1 MPVADVSCGQRTRVL
16 HPESSFSKH
25 KFQLLTVHCTCK
37 IISIYSSWSSR
48 MPNIKFSHFPYPFW
62 FVQTKVYFP
71 KQSWLRTQNYS
82 KRGGEEQLKESDIE
96 YINFT
101 FHREEERKN
110 GIKNYPRI
118 AFEVFGSSWKINSS
132 FRPIHPSS
140 NRKRGKISSDSQF
153 LLFHRASTPMPP
165 SRANRISYIR
175 DGDDAHKAIHPRR
188 LPLSRIRFAIRSRG
202 SGRRA
207 IVNRVGWR
215 RKVVGRGG
223 EERVPGRKQKGNK
236 VEFRG
241 RSCAVR
247 CVSWVENEDA
257 QGWWKGD
264 VGRAADVIFFFC
276 SSALFL
282 PSSLLYL
289 ISFIPSPPSSHFIA
303 SSLSS

>member
-1 MPVADVSCGQRTRVL
+1 MTFIVDQATQSSIKRFRKWLCSVRSGLSILRQRSAMPVADVSCGQRTRVL

-118 AFEVFGSSWKINSS
+118 RSIRLVVENQFFIPSNSPVVESKTWKN
-132 FRPIHPSS
+132 
-140 NRKRGKISSDSQF
+140 
-153 LLFHRASTPMPP
+153 L
-165 SRANRISYIR
+165 
-175 DGDDAHKAIHPRR
+175 
-188 LPLSRIRFAIRSRG
+188 IRFAISAFPPCKHTYAPLSR
-202 SGRRA
+202 
-207 IVNRVGWR
+207 
-215 RKVVGRGG
+215 
-223 EERVPGRKQKGNK
+223 Q
-236 VEFRG
+236 
-241 RSCAVR
+241 
-247 CVSWVENEDA
+247 
-257 QGWWKGD
+257 
-264 VGRAADVIFFFC
+264 
-276 SSALFL
+276 
-282 PSSLLYL
+282 
-289 ISFIPSPPSSHFIA
+289 
-303 SSLSS
+303 